1 MQLEAYLNKSEF
13 IDREEIRGFLDTLW
27 YPLYFLDTLWYP
39 LYFLDFETAMFPIP
53 PYDGMRPY
61 QQLPFQYSLHY
72 VQREGSD
79 LRHREYLAEP
89 NVDPRGEIAQ
99 RLVRHIP
106 KEACVIAYNASFEM
120 GRLSDLAEYLPRYRK
135 RINIIIDNMRDL
147 IIPFRKRH
155 VYYWQMKG
163 SASQKAV
170 LPALVP
176 ELSYESMEIAH
187 GGAAMDAYFAMC
199 ASDDPAE
206 VAGIRAALLKYCKLD
221 TLGMVRILEKLRE
234 MASCGAPG
242 GRS

>member
-1 MQLEAYLNKSEF
+1 
-13 IDREEIRGFLDTLW
+13 
-27 YPLYFLDTLWYP
+27 
-39 LYFLDFETAMFPIP
+39 
-53 PYDGMRPY
+53 
-61 QQLPFQYSLHY
+61 
-72 VQREGSD
+72 